1 MQADLDSQSV
11 PAVPSEF
18 EKVALRHRVT
28 KISRNAKPA
37 SEILKLVLIG
47 ASGAGK
53 TSLLLGF
60 AEQRSVS
67 DESTGDYGGYQTT
80 VGVDFKMKA
89 LEIDGAHV
97 AKVQVWDTA
106 G

>member
-1 MQADLDSQSV
+1 MVMPSV
-11 PAVPSEF
+11 PSVPSEF

-28 KISRNAKPA
+28 KITRNARPA

-47 ASGAGK
+47 ASNTGK

-60 AEQRSVS
+60 TEQRSVA
-67 DESTGDYGGYQTT
+67 DESSCNYGGYQNT